1 MRVPNEMSS
10 HVASRTVCPGWRQA
24 EGMEMAVYDG
34 SITYM
39 ESQELGLTRGRLA
52 GGART
57 GGRGARLAFSFFR
70 AFGDALVEEV

>member
-1 MRVPNEMSS
+1 MRVPNEMNS

-39 ESQELGLTRGRLA
+39 ESQELGLTIGGEGRLA
-52 GGART
+52 GGA
-57 GGRGARLAFSFFR
+57 FFR
-70 AFGDALVEEV
+70 AFGDALVEAFGRSLL